1 MYLFLVGF
9 RIIFRLDV
17 FFSDLGDG
25 WNFGRYPRKFLSP
38 KKERVRVRVVSKRTN
53 STGRQRYI
61 HLHPPNVSLQSR
73 VAVRVV
79 RKPARI
85 REHSQMRICFFLSP
99 AFCLKVWF
107 LPQKIRKMKE
117 ILLLRRQRKKELL
130 TLVKQQYQ
138 RDSRIFFSNK
148 HPFLSLSLSLCVCV
162 CVIHQCRKPQQIA
175 AAGAAAIMLFN
186 SAPANAEIMG
196 LTLQNGVPNA
206 AAQKFVQ
213 PFVPDGR
220 PVVYVEKDGSAD
232 ITTFDGR
239 LAANVARSNV
249 GCKTITGAPCVDF
262 ASGASK

>member
-1 MYLFLVGF
+1 
-9 RIIFRLDV
+9 
-17 FFSDLGDG
+17 
-25 WNFGRYPRKFLSP
+25 
-38 KKERVRVRVVSKRTN
+38 
-53 STGRQRYI
+53 
-61 HLHPPNVSLQSR
+61 
-73 VAVRVV
+73 
-79 RKPARI
+79 
-85 REHSQMRICFFLSP
+85 
-99 AFCLKVWF
+99 
-107 LPQKIRKMKE
+107 MKE
-117 ILLLRRQRKKELL
+117 IVLLRKRRRKKELR
-130 TLVKQQYQ
+130 TLCLRNTRETVG
-138 RDSRIFFSNK
+138 FFFQTNTS
-148 HPFLSLSLSLCVCV
+148 FSLSLSLCVCV

-186 SAPANAEIMG
+186 SAPAQAEIMG

-213 PFVPDGR
+213 PLVPDGR

>member
-1 MYLFLVGF
+1 MKGDFTPF
-9 RIIFRLDV
+9 RKQKEKEL
-17 FFSDLGDG
+17 
-25 WNFGRYPRKFLSP
+25 LS
-38 KKERVRVRVVSKRTN
+38 VCALT
-53 STGRQRYI
+53 
-61 HLHPPNVSLQSR
+61 
-73 VAVRVV
+73 
-79 RKPARI
+79 PAR
-85 REHSQMRICFFLSP
+85 RLFDFFLS
-99 AFCLKVWF
+99 LKV
-107 LPQKIRKMKE
+107 
-117 ILLLRRQRKKELL
+117 
-130 TLVKQQYQ
+130 VKTHI
-138 RDSRIFFSNK
+138 SF
-148 HPFLSLSLSLCVCV
+148 SLSLCACV
-162 CVIHQCRKPQQIA
+162 CVSSKSRRPQQIA
-175 AAGAAAIMLFN
+175 AAGAAAIVLFN

>member
-1 MYLFLVGF
+1 MEFRSLPAQKSLSEKRESKSTSRLKTSELNIQTKIYTSTSTERISSKSRCRSRRPQTCANSRHYSRREFVFFYLLLFASKSGF
-9 RIIFRLDV
+9 RPK
-17 FFSDLGDG
+17 
-25 WNFGRYPRKFLSP
+25 RYAKIKERFYSRGN
-38 KKERVRVRVVSKRTN
+38 KKEKGTPVFSCSTTTIQERLFDFFFQTN
-53 STGRQRYI
+53 TS
-61 HLHPPNVSLQSR
+61 
-73 VAVRVV
+73 
-79 RKPARI
+79 
-85 REHSQMRICFFLSP
+85 
-99 AFCLKVWF
+99 
-107 LPQKIRKMKE
+107 
-117 ILLLRRQRKKELL
+117 
-130 TLVKQQYQ
+130 
-138 RDSRIFFSNK
+138 FS
-148 HPFLSLSLSLCVCV
+148 LSLSLSVCV

-186 SAPANAEIMG
+186 SAPAQAEIMG

-213 PFVPDGR
+213 PLVPDGR

>member
-1 MYLFLVGF
+1 
-9 RIIFRLDV
+9 
-17 FFSDLGDG
+17 
-25 WNFGRYPRKFLSP
+25 
-38 KKERVRVRVVSKRTN
+38 
-53 STGRQRYI
+53 
-61 HLHPPNVSLQSR
+61 
-73 VAVRVV
+73 
-79 RKPARI
+79 
-85 REHSQMRICFFLSP
+85 MRICFFYL
-99 AFCLKVWF
+99 LF
-107 LPQKIRKMKE
+107 LPQSLVSAQKIRKMKE
-117 ILLLRRQRKKELL
+117 IVLLRKQRKKELR
-130 TLVKQQYQ
+130 TLCLRNTRETVG
-138 RDSRIFFSNK
+138 FFFQTNTS
-148 HPFLSLSLSLCVCV
+148 FSLSLSLCVCV

-186 SAPANAEIMG
+186 SAPAQAEIMG

>member
-1 MYLFLVGF
+1 
-9 RIIFRLDV
+9 
-17 FFSDLGDG
+17 
-25 WNFGRYPRKFLSP
+25 
-38 KKERVRVRVVSKRTN
+38 
-53 STGRQRYI
+53 
-61 HLHPPNVSLQSR
+61 
-73 VAVRVV
+73 
-79 RKPARI
+79 
-85 REHSQMRICFFLSP
+85 MRICFFYLRLFASKSG
-99 AFCLKVWF
+99 FCPK
-107 LPQKIRKMKE
+107 RYAKMKRDFTPE
-117 ILLLRRQRKKELL
+117 ETKTKELL
-130 TLVKQQYQ
+130 TLCLRNTRETV
-138 RDSRIFFSNK
+138 RFFFELT
-148 HPFLSLSLSLCVCV
+148 PLSLSLSLCVCV

-175 AAGAAAIMLFN
+175 AAGAAAIVLFN

>member
-1 MYLFLVGF
+1 LPFASSANL
-9 RIIFRLDV
+9 
-17 FFSDLGDG
+17 
-25 WNFGRYPRKFLSP
+25 
-38 KKERVRVRVVSKRTN
+38 
-53 STGRQRYI
+53 
-61 HLHPPNVSLQSR
+61 
-73 VAVRVV
+73 
-79 RKPARI
+79 
-85 REHSQMRICFFLSP
+85 REFETFEMRICFFY
-99 AFCLKVWF
+99 
-107 LPQKIRKMKE
+107 
-117 ILLLRRQRKKELL
+117 LLLFASNLVSAPKDTQNEGDCTPEETKEKGTAYSLL
-130 TLVKQQYQ
+130 CLRNTRETVG
-138 RDSRIFFSNK
+138 FFFQTNTS
-148 HPFLSLSLSLCVCV
+148 FSLSLSLSLCV

-186 SAPANAEIMG
+186 SAPAQAEIMG

>member
-1 MYLFLVGF
+1 VYLFLVGF

-117 ILLLRRQRKKELL
+117 ILLLRRKGKRNCLL
-130 TLVKQQYQ
+130 LLNNNTRETVG
-138 RDSRIFFSNK
+138 FFFQTNTS
-148 HPFLSLSLSLCVCV
+148 FSLSLSLSVCV
-162 CVIHQCRKPQQIA
+162 CHSSMQEAATNRRRRRRRDHALQLRPGQRRNHGPHAPKRRPERRGAKVCPTVRSGRKT
-175 AAGAAAIMLFN
+175 GCLRR
-186 SAPANAEIMG
+186 E
-196 LTLQNGVPNA
+196 
-206 AAQKFVQ
+206 
-213 PFVPDGR
+213 GR
-220 PVVYVEKDGSAD
+220 VRGYH
-232 ITTFDGR
+232 
-239 LAANVARSNV
+239 
-249 GCKTITGAPCVDF
+249 DF
-262 ASGASK
+262 